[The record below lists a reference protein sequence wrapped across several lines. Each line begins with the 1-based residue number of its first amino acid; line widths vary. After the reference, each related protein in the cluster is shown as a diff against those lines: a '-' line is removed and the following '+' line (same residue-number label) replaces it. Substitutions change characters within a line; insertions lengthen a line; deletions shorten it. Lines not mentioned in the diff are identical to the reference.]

1 MTDNLKRADNA
12 TVATVGLSG
21 THTRT
26 VADSESDSLT
36 HCTHTI
42 PYAIKHAR
50 AGTRAGPRDCL

>member
-26 VADSESDSLT
+26 VT
-36 HCTHTI
+36 VRVTQ
-42 PYAIKHAR
+42 
-50 AGTRAGPRDCL
+50 